1 MMLENGTK
9 DESGAGE
16 GAAHRYTCTQIYIF
30 QKIFNILVKTILI
43 VRQQG
48 CLRTWVPVPYQN
60 FVVSSMICLSCVSCA
75 S

>member
-30 QKIFNILVKTILI
+30 QKIFNKLVKAILI

-48 CLRTWVPVPYQN
+48 HGCQCHIN
-60 FVVSSMICLSCVSCA
+60 FVVVSSMICLSCA